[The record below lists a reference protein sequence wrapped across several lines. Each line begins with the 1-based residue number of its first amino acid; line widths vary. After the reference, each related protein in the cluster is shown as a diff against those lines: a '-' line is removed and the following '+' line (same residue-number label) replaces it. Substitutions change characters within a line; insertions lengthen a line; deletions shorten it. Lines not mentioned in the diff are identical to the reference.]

1 MSNYLR
7 DLRRFVGGV
16 GVAMLLLLVTF
27 VSFPDGEAQANSI
40 ISQIGLDIDGEA
52 AGDESGLS
60 MAMSADG
67 SRVAI
72 GALFNDGTGLNA
84 GHVRVYTLT
93 NNGWTQT
100 GGDIDGEA
108 AGDWSG
114 YPVAMSA
121 DGSRVAIGAIYN
133 DNVNGSDSGHVRVY
147 TLTNNGWTQ
156 TGGDIDG
163 EAAGDWSGR
172 SVAMSADGS
181 RVAIG
186 ANSNDNV
193 NGSDSGH
200 VRVYTL
206 TGNTWTQTG
215 GDIDGEA
222 ASDFS
227 GWSVA
232 MSADGSRVAIGAIY
246 NDGTGSNAGH
256 VRVYTLT
263 NNMWTQTGGD
273 INGEAAGDMFGY
285 TVAMSA
291 DGSRVAIGANN
302 NDGNGSNAGHVRVYT
317 LTNNG
322 WTQTGGDIDGEAA
335 GDLSGWSV
343 AMSADGSRVAIS
355 ARLNDGVKGSD
366 SGHVRLYTLTNNA
379 WTQTGG
385 DIDGEAA
392 GDQSGYSV
400 AMSADGSRVAIG
412 ANKNDGT
419 GSDSGHVRVY
429 QDGSA
434 PTTTTTTTTIA
445 PTTTTTPPEPLLANG
460 TLPELSSGVG
470 QMTKE
475 DGTVIQVPVQQ
486 VGQQVQIG
494 TSEFYMAL
502 ALETGSAL
510 YDNSSIILKSDLET
524 IVTGAGF
531 KPGSTVEVWLFSTPI
546 LLGTTI
552 VLQDGTFSLPV
563 TVPGNTPAGSHTL
576 QAEGL
581 TTAGVFRAVSAGVIV
596 SKDVVLPETGSQSD
610 GWLIVGMFALI
621 IGTVLVTRR
630 RNLW

>member
-1 MSNYLR
+1 MSSYLR
-7 DLRRFVGGV
+7 GLQGFVGGV

-72 GALFNDGTGLNA
+72 GALLNDGTGLNA

-147 TLTNNGWTQ
+147 TLTNNVWTQ
-156 TGGDIDG
+156 TGGDING

-263 NNMWTQTGGD
+263 NNAWTQTGGD
-273 INGEAAGDMFGY
+273 INGEAAGDLFG
-285 TVAMSA
+285 
-291 DGSRVAIGANN
+291 
-302 NDGNGSNAGHVRVYT
+302 
-317 LTNNG
+317 
-322 WTQTGGDIDGEAA
+322 
-335 GDLSGWSV
+335 
-343 AMSADGSRVAIS
+343 
-355 ARLNDGVKGSD
+355 
-366 SGHVRLYTLTNNA
+366 
-379 WTQTGG
+379 
-385 DIDGEAA
+385 
-392 GDQSGYSV
+392 
-400 AMSADGSRVAIG
+400 
-412 ANKNDGT
+412 
-419 GSDSGHVRVY
+419 
-429 QDGSA
+429 
-434 PTTTTTTTTIA
+434 
-445 PTTTTTPPEPLLANG
+445 
-460 TLPELSSGVG
+460 
-470 QMTKE
+470 
-475 DGTVIQVPVQQ
+475 
-486 VGQQVQIG
+486 
-494 TSEFYMAL
+494 
-502 ALETGSAL
+502 
-510 YDNSSIILKSDLET
+510 
-524 IVTGAGF
+524 
-531 KPGSTVEVWLFSTPI
+531 
-546 LLGTTI
+546 
-552 VLQDGTFSLPV
+552 
-563 TVPGNTPAGSHTL
+563 
-576 QAEGL
+576 
-581 TTAGVFRAVSAGVIV
+581 
-596 SKDVVLPETGSQSD
+596 
-610 GWLIVGMFALI
+610 
-621 IGTVLVTRR
+621 
-630 RNLW
+630 

>member
-1 MSNYLR
+1 
-7 DLRRFVGGV
+7 
-16 GVAMLLLLVTF
+16 
-27 VSFPDGEAQANSI
+27 
-40 ISQIGLDIDGEA
+40 
-52 AGDESGLS
+52 
-60 MAMSADG
+60 
-67 SRVAI
+67 
-72 GALFNDGTGLNA
+72 
-84 GHVRVYTLT
+84 
-93 NNGWTQT
+93 
-100 GGDIDGEA
+100 
-108 AGDWSG
+108 
-114 YPVAMSA
+114 
-121 DGSRVAIGAIYN
+121 
-133 DNVNGSDSGHVRVY
+133 VRVY

-222 ASDFS
+222 ASDF
-227 GWSVA
+227 
-232 MSADGSRVAIGAIY
+232 
-246 NDGTGSNAGH
+246 
-256 VRVYTLT
+256 
-263 NNMWTQTGGD
+263 
-273 INGEAAGDMFGY
+273 
-285 TVAMSA
+285 
-291 DGSRVAIGANN
+291 
-302 NDGNGSNAGHVRVYT
+302 
-317 LTNNG
+317 
-322 WTQTGGDIDGEAA
+322 
-335 GDLSGWSV
+335 SGWSV

-475 DGTVIQVPVQQ
+475 DGT
-486 VGQQVQIG
+486 GQQVQIG